1 MLACFFAFAGL
12 LTNFS
17 KFTSWAKMAASLL
30 SGFIKALN
38 LLIGYLDTESMIALV
53 VGKFKPFGYYALNCM
68 FGLINS
74 FPSAHRNF
82 KQVQEEI
89 SLPVTGGPFWLKTYA
104 L

>member
-1 MLACFFAFAGL
+1 
-12 LTNFS
+12 
-17 KFTSWAKMAASLL
+17 MAASLL

-74 FPSAHRNF
+74 FPSASRNF
-82 KQVQEEI
+82 KHKKNFHYQQLGVL
-89 SLPVTGGPFWLKTYA
+89 SGLKHMHCKQIYPR
-104 L
+104 